1 MRTASTAEQVS
12 ALVCSF
18 RHRRYRGPLLA
29 REMQLS
35 EVQVRGVA
43 RRCPAHPVLES
54 PHETQTPS
62 AGLAAERALPHS
74 TPCAPGALTPPP
86 SALGCV
92 RPATAVPMGILAW
105 APSSGPASGVPAERN
120 QPPWLPRGPRVA
132 GSPPDAGSPVHTLS
146 PALPWEPGTCAP
158 CRRPGMSFK
167 DVWLPRS
174 PQLRPVRHWASVQS
188 CVWHLPAETR

>member
-1 MRTASTAEQVS
+1 MRTASTAEQVR

-54 PHETQTPS
+54 PRETQTPS

-105 APSSGPASGVPAERN
+105 APSSGPASGLLLGS
-120 QPPWLPRGPRVA
+120 LPSGTSLPGFRVGLVWQA
-132 GSPPDAGSPVHTLS
+132 APQT
-146 PALPWEPGTCAP
+146 PGARC
-158 CRRPGMSFK
+158 
-167 DVWLPRS
+167 
-174 PQLRPVRHWASVQS
+174 
-188 CVWHLPAETR
+188 TR